1 MNSSA
6 ALSTWLSL
14 SSSYSRT
21 GNGESVTLISC
32 LTTEL
37 QTAAAGAA
45 STAASLFSISS
56 TPLTALTVTASS
68 SKVGGA
74 WAHVKKGL
82 WRWRLLPLPMVAK
95 KLLGV
100 LLQLNSYSLAAE
112 NWRSLP
118 GTPAWWGWWKMRL
131 VMAFPAS
138 LLRRLS
144 MTLRCI
150 ISLPFDMPFLNMKKA
165 TRIIFHTLFAITA
178 ELFSISIFFL
188 IWILEREREICEWE
202 SLERRRNGL
211 MRKRGKEAYIYVFVS
226 GGKRGRKN
234 VLVLHLNQPTLE

>member
-14 SSSYSRT
+14 SSSYSRS
-21 GNGESVTLISC
+21 GNGESVTLSC
-32 LTTEL
+32 LT
-37 QTAAAGAA
+37 AGLRNAA
-45 STAASLFSISS
+45 SAGGASITASLFSISS
-56 TPLTALTVTASS
+56 TPWTTLTVTASS

-82 WRWRLLPLPMVAK
+82 WRWRLVAK

-118 GTPAWWGWWKMRL
+118 ETPTWWLWWWKMRS
-131 VMAFPAS
+131 VMALPAS

-150 ISLPFDMPFLNMKKA
+150 ISLPFDMPFLSMKNA
-165 TRIIFHTLFAITA
+165 TRIMFHTFFAITA
-178 ELFSISIFFL
+178 ELFSISIWFKKDIMNFRGR
-188 IWILEREREICEWE
+188 ERERK
-202 SLERRRNGL
+202 
-211 MRKRGKEAYIYVFVS
+211 RKRK
-226 GGKRGRKN
+226 KRERFLKKN
-234 VLVLHLNQPTLE
+234 L